1 MLPRKTRNMQSNR
14 LVYVLNNVW
23 EEEVEG
29 RRGMLFRT
37 KTAPTFPHTLLVM
50 TGKEC
55 STDSFQ
61 IKSGAKTNPRSM

>member
-23 EEEVEG
+23 EKEVDG
-29 RRGMLFRT
+29 RPSMLFKTR
-37 KTAPTFPHTLLVM
+37 TAPTFPHILLMM

-61 IKSGAKTNPRSM
+61 IK